1 MGAMIKILKEVEEVR
16 KNPEIATSDSRDMP
30 FEDPLIFREYIPR
43 VEPIPV
49 LDSGE
54 EAQEAFIPL
63 CRDINGELL
72 PAENA
77 KVVQLKAEKSKPGK
91 ADSNGRAMWF
101 WGIGDVFCSLD
112 YLKPDWVLAEVS
124 VNVERY
130 RLYSQPPIHQRH
142 GHSVWKN
149 RSARQTGPAEA
160 QYRGKRE
167 DCGMLHRNRPI
178 GLHRCQ

>member
-91 ADSNGRAMWF
+91 ADSNGRAM
-101 WGIGDVFCSLD
+101 
-112 YLKPDWVLAEVS
+112 
-124 VNVERY
+124 
-130 RLYSQPPIHQRH
+130 
-142 GHSVWKN
+142 
-149 RSARQTGPAEA
+149 
-160 QYRGKRE
+160 
-167 DCGMLHRNRPI
+167 
-178 GLHRCQ
+178 